1 METRRL
7 LAVRSIKLI
16 MTGTIVVPAAIF
28 CFAAWEHRS
37 RIDEIADERIAH
49 SLEISQEHARS
60 VFGTVDVLLSSLD
73 TIPADRSD
81 QGVRLGEAEL
91 HKRMKG
97 LIQSVSDIRS
107 VWLFDLAGRPIAT
120 SLVFPVPQTLN
131 NADRDYFV
139 AQRDPKQGLYV
150 GQVLAPRVGSEPFF
164 SVSKKLYDSKGQIA
178 GVGAVVISPS
188 VFERFFERLARN
200 SSASYAM
207 IRADGTVLAR
217 YPLAT
222 KPGIVLSEDSGFR
235 RAVRTNPVR
244 GKYTTVSGVD
254 GLERTFEIQRLD
266 NLPVYVTSS
275 LQVGS
280 LSSEWI
286 EWILLQLAFGIPF
299 IAVLLAL
306 EYVALRRTEALY
318 REATRR
324 QEVENTL
331 RQSQKMEAV
340 GQLTG
345 GIAHDFNNLLTII
358 IGNLQ
363 MLVRDLPVDSKLHTR
378 AEHALSGAGRAADL
392 THRLLAYSRQQP
404 LDPKPINAN
413 DVVAN
418 AEKLLVPSLGERI
431 RIETSRNAGLWLIE
445 ADPTQ
450 LESAII
456 NLAVNARDAMPLGGR
471 LTLETSNAYL
481 DEAYCSNHPDLK
493 PGQYVMISVADEG
506 AGMSAETV
514 ERAFE
519 PFYTTKKPG
528 LGTGLGLSQVYGFAK
543 QSGGHVRIYSE
554 LNVGT
559 TVHLYLP
566 RSTAANPTQLEQRP
580 AETRLGNRECI
591 LLVEDDDGV
600 RRHVRDTLV
609 GLNYEVLEA
618 NGSEAALK
626 LVEDRSRNI
635 DLLLTDVVMPGLN
648 GRQLSEIAVK
658 QRPGLKVLFMTGYSR
673 NAIVHH
679 GRLDRGRA
687 LLQKPIT
694 ESELSNRIHSLLHV
708 TDQQLENE
716 PS

>member
-1 METRRL
+1 MEARRRL
-7 LAVRSIKLI
+7 VVRSIKSI
-16 MTGTIVVPAAIF
+16 MAGTLVVPAVIF
-28 CFAAWEHRS
+28 CFAAWQHRT
-37 RIDEIADERIAH
+37 RIQEIADERIAH
-49 SLEISQEHARS
+49 SLDISQEHAQS
-60 VFGTVDVLLSSLD
+60 VFGTVDVLLSSVDAIASRTDESLRPD
-73 TIPADRSD
+73 
-81 QGVRLGEAEL
+81 EAEL
-91 HKRMKG
+91 HKRMSR
-97 LIQSVSDIRS
+97 LIESVPDIRS
-107 VWLFDLAGRPIAT
+107 VWLFALTGKPIAT

-139 AQRDPKQGLYV
+139 AQRDPSQGLYV
-150 GQVLAPRVGSEPFF
+150 GQVLLPRIGSEPFF
-164 SVSKKLYDSKGQIA
+164 SVSKKQYDSNGQIA
-178 GVGAVVISPS
+178 GISAVVISPS
-188 VFERFFERLARN
+188 VFERFFEQLARN

-217 YPLAT
+217 YPVAT

-235 RAVRTNPVR
+235 QAVRTNPIR
-244 GKYTTVSGVD
+244 AKYTTVSEVD
-254 GLERTFEIQRLD
+254 ALQRTFEIQRLG

-280 LSSEWI
+280 LSSEWLQ
-286 EWILLQLAFGIPF
+286 WILLQLAFGVPLV
-299 IAVLLAL
+299 ALLLAL

-363 MLVRDLPVDSKLHTR
+363 MLVRDLPADSKLHTR
-378 AEHALSGAGRAADL
+378 AEHALSGASRAADL

-431 RIETSRNAGLWLIE
+431 KIETVRNAGLWLTE
-445 ADPTQ
+445 ADPGQ

-471 LTLETSNAYL
+471 LTIETSNAYL
-481 DEAYCSNHPDLK
+481 DDAYCLDHPDLK
-493 PGQYVMISVADEG
+493 PGQYVMISVADDG
-506 AGMSAETV
+506 TGMSTETV
-514 ERAFE
+514 DRAFE

-566 RSTAANPTQLEQRP
+566 RSTAATPTHVGQRP
-580 AETRLGNRECI
+580 SDTKLGNGECI
-591 LLVEDDDGV
+591 LLVEDEDGV
-600 RRHVRDTLV
+600 RQHLKDTLL
-609 GLNYEVLEA
+609 GLNYTVLEA
-618 NGSEAALK
+618 NGSEASLTI
-626 LVEDRSRNI
+626 LEDRTKRI

-648 GRQLSEIAVK
+648 GRELSEIAVK

-679 GRLDRGRA
+679 GRLDPGRA
-687 LLQKPIT
+687 LIQKPIT
-694 ESELSNRIHSLLHV
+694 ENELSNRIQSLLRP
-708 TDQQLENE
+708 EGKAAK
-716 PS
+716 

>member
-1 METRRL
+1 MEARRRL
-7 LAVRSIKLI
+7 VVRSIKSI
-16 MTGTIVVPAAIF
+16 MAGTLVVPAVIF
-28 CFAAWEHRS
+28 CFAAWQHRT
-37 RIDEIADERIAH
+37 RIQEIADERIAH
-49 SLEISQEHARS
+49 SLDISQEHAQS
-60 VFGTVDVLLSSLD
+60 VFGTVDVLLSSVDAIASSRTDGSLRPD
-73 TIPADRSD
+73 
-81 QGVRLGEAEL
+81 EAEL
-91 HKRMKG
+91 HKRMSK
-97 LIQSVSDIRS
+97 LIEGVPDIRS
-107 VWLFDLAGRPIAT
+107 VWLFALTGKPIAT

-139 AQRDPKQGLYV
+139 AQRDPNQGLYV
-150 GQVLAPRVGSEPFF
+150 GQVLLPRIGSEPFF
-164 SVSKKLYDSKGQIA
+164 SVSKKHFDSSGQIA
-178 GVGAVVISPS
+178 GISAVVISPS
-188 VFERFFERLARN
+188 VFERFFEQIARN
-200 SSASYAM
+200 SSASSYAM
-207 IRADGTVLAR
+207 IWADGTILAR

-235 RAVRTNPVR
+235 QAVRTNPVR
-244 GKYTTVSGVD
+244 ARYTTISGVD
-254 GLERTFEIQRLD
+254 GLERTFEIQRLGV
-266 NLPVYVTSS
+266 LPVYVTSS

-280 LSSEWI
+280 LSAEWF
-286 EWILLQLAFGIPF
+286 EWVVLQLAFGIPF
-299 IAVLLAL
+299 FAVLLAL

-363 MLVRDLPVDSKLHTR
+363 MLVRDLPSDSKLHTR
-378 AEHALSGAGRAADL
+378 AEHALSGASRAADL

-404 LDPKPINAN
+404 LDPRPINAN

-431 RIETSRNAGLWLIE
+431 RIETVRNAGLWLIE

-450 LESAII
+450 LELAII

-471 LTLETSNAYL
+471 LTIETSNAYL
-481 DEAYCSNHPDLK
+481 DENYCSNHADLK

-514 ERAFE
+514 DRAFE

-559 TVHLYLP
+559 TIHLYLP
-566 RSTAANPTQLEQRP
+566 RSTAASPTPIGQRP
-580 AETRLGNRECI
+580 SDTKFGNGECI
-591 LLVEDDDGV
+591 MLVEDEDGV
-600 RRHVRDTLV
+600 RQHLKDMLV
-609 GLNYEVLEA
+609 GLNYTVLEA

-626 LVEDRSRNI
+626 IFEDRSKRI

-648 GRQLSEIAVK
+648 GRELSEIAVK
-658 QRPGLKVLFMTGYSR
+658 QRPDLKVLCMTGYSR

-679 GRLDRGRA
+679 GRLDPG
-687 LLQKPIT
+687 K
-694 ESELSNRIHSLLHV
+694 H
-708 TDQQLENE
+708 
-716 PS
+716 

>member
-1 METRRL
+1 MEARRRL
-7 LAVRSIKLI
+7 VVRSIKSI
-16 MTGTIVVPAAIF
+16 MAGTLVVPAVIF
-28 CFAAWEHRS
+28 CFAAWQHRT
-37 RIDEIADERIAH
+37 RIQEIADERIAH
-49 SLEISQEHARS
+49 SLDISQEHAQS
-60 VFGTVDVLLSSLD
+60 VFGTVDVLLSSVDAIASSRTDESLRPD
-73 TIPADRSD
+73 
-81 QGVRLGEAEL
+81 EAEL
-91 HKRMKG
+91 HKRMSK
-97 LIQSVSDIRS
+97 LIEGVPDIRS
-107 VWLFDLAGRPIAT
+107 VWLFALTGKPIAT

-139 AQRDPKQGLYV
+139 AQRDPNQGLYV
-150 GQVLAPRVGSEPFF
+150 GQVLLPRIGSEPFF
-164 SVSKKLYDSKGQIA
+164 SVSKKHFDSSGQIA
-178 GVGAVVISPS
+178 GISAVVISPS
-188 VFERFFERLARN
+188 VFERFFEQMARN
-200 SSASYAM
+200 SSASSYAM
-207 IRADGTVLAR
+207 IRADGTILAR

-235 RAVRTNPVR
+235 QAVRTNPVR
-244 GKYTTVSGVD
+244 ARYTTISGVD
-254 GLERTFEIQRLD
+254 GLERTFEIQRLGV
-266 NLPVYVTSS
+266 LPVYVTSS

-280 LSSEWI
+280 LSSEWF
-286 EWILLQLAFGIPF
+286 EWVVLQLAFGIPF
-299 IAVLLAL
+299 FAVLLAL

-363 MLVRDLPVDSKLHTR
+363 MLARDLPSDSKLHTR
-378 AEHALSGAGRAADL
+378 AEHALSGASRAADL

-404 LDPKPINAN
+404 LDPRPINAN

-431 RIETSRNAGLWLIE
+431 RIETVRNAGLWLIE

-450 LESAII
+450 LELAII

-471 LTLETSNAYL
+471 LTIETSNAYL
-481 DEAYCSNHPDLK
+481 DENYCSNHADLK

-514 ERAFE
+514 DRAFE

-566 RSTAANPTQLEQRP
+566 RSTAASPTHIGQRP
-580 AETRLGNRECI
+580 SDTKFGNGECI
-591 LLVEDDDGV
+591 MLVEDEDGV
-600 RRHVRDTLV
+600 RQHLKDMLV
-609 GLNYEVLEA
+609 GLNYTVLEA

-626 LVEDRSRNI
+626 IFEDRSKRI

-648 GRQLSEIAVK
+648 GRELSEIAVK
-658 QRPGLKVLFMTGYSR
+658 QRPDLKVLCMTGYSR

-679 GRLDRGRA
+679 GRLDPGKA
-687 LLQKPIT
+687 LIQKPIT
-694 ESELSNRIHSLLHV
+694 ETELSNRIHSLLRR
-708 TDQQLENE
+708 
-716 PS
+716 